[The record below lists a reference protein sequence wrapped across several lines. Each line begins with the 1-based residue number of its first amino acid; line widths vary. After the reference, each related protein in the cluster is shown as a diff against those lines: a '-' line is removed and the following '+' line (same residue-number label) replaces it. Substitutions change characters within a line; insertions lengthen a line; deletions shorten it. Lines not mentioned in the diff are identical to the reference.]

1 MISSQGI
8 FLFTFVTTA
17 VVFIQCMKRVKGIV
31 VPSDDRY
38 MATLKK
44 LFQFTSKTPSRHSGS
59 QLSTLERFQLRK
71 AFFLEKCF
79 DSPVLKRAKIIHV
92 AGTKGKGSTVEYIS
106 AGLRYLGVRKV
117 GVFTSP
123 HLHTARERVKVGTN
137 LISKENVIRL
147 GEEAL
152 AQLSSVSWA
161 VFFDTFVVLAM
172 NYFREQEVDYI
183 VMEAGIGGRYD
194 STNFIDTSEVSVIT
208 SISLD
213 HQALLGETIEE
224 IAWQKAGIIKCNG
237 NVFTSEAQEAV
248 VIDVLRKQ
256 CLEMNA
262 TLHIV
267 PVSRLVSFCTQF
279 STKISLYFFLRE
291 AFNVRSTITSK

>member
-1 MISSQGI
+1 MPTIDAQ
-8 FLFTFVTTA
+8 
-17 VVFIQCMKRVKGIV
+17 
-31 VPSDDRY
+31 Y
-38 MATLKK
+38 MTTLKK
-44 LFQFTSKTPSRHSGS
+44 LFKFTFKAPSRHSGS
-59 QLSTLERFQLRK
+59 ELSSLELFQLRK
-71 AFFLEKCF
+71 AFLLKNCF
-79 DSPVLKRAKIIHV
+79 DSPVLRRAKIIHI

-106 AGLRYLGVRKV
+106 AGLRHSNKRRV

-123 HLHTARERVKVGTN
+123 HLHTARERIKIGTN
-137 LISKENVIRL
+137 LISKEDVVRL
-147 GEEAL
+147 GERAL
-152 AQLSSVSWA
+152 AQMASVTWA
-161 VFFDTFVVLAM
+161 VFFDILIVLAM

-224 IAWQKAGIIKCNG
+224 IAWQKAGIIKRNG

-248 VIDVLRKQ
+248 VLDVFRKQ
-256 CLEMNA
+256 CVEMNA

-267 PVSRLVSFCTQF
+267 PVSRYSSSCTVYL
-279 STKISLYFFLRE
+279 SHI
-291 AFNVRSTITSK
+291 